1 MINNIVT
8 SLTYENIY
16 LFANWGILPFWIL
29 LIVAPNQGVTRA
41 LTQSV
46 IAPLILAAG
55 YIFIAYKIYLEV
67 NIFEGFSLYL
77 SLEDLYSLFS
87 DESFL
92 LIFWLH
98 FLSISLFAG
107 CWIVRDSQRYL
118 VPRVLTVISLT
129 LTYFS
134 GPIGLMVYWFV
145 RIFFAK
151 KISFNE

>member
-1 MINNIVT
+1 MY
-8 SLTYENIY
+8 TYDFGSTL
-16 LFANWGILPFWIL
+16 LFPTGQAILPFWIL

-55 YIFIAYKIYLEV
+55 YIFIAYKIYLEG